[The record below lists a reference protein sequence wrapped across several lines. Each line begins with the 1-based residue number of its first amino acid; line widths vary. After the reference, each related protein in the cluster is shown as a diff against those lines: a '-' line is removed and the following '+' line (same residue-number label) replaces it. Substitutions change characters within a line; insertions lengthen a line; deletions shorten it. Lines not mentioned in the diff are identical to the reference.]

1 MHWPCRTDLTE
12 YERAT
17 GCKSKIQ
24 RGKKDALAVL
34 PHVDKVGHNVKWRK
48 EVNPQVWEA
57 ETSFYFES
65 L

>member
-1 MHWPCRTDLTE
+1 MLTPPPML
-12 YERAT
+12 T
-17 GCKSKIQ
+17 GT
-24 RGKKDALAVL
+24 
-34 PHVDKVGHNVKWRK
+34 PTVGHNVKWRK